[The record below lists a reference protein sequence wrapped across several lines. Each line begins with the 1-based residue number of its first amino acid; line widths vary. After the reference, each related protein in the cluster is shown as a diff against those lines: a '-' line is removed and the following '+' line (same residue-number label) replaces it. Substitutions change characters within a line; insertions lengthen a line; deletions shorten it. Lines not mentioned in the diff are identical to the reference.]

1 MLNITKTIEYALIA
15 IRHISQRDKNVLYS
29 SREVSSFYNIPSE
42 IMAKTMQKLCKKGY
56 LGAVKGSHGGYYL
69 NVDLNLINLTDF
81 IENIEGPFGIVKC
94 SSNDDCNIIDFCNI
108 KSPIN
113 KINKNIRTVLNKV
126 SLYEITR

>member
-1 MLNITKTIEYALIA
+1 MLNITKTIEYGLIA
-15 IRHISQRDKNVLYS
+15 MRHISKHKNDLCS
-29 SREVSSFYNIPSE
+29 AKEISAICHIPKE

-126 SLYEITR
+126 SLSEITR